1 VGIRN
6 ILRCLMALAVL
17 LSAGVVRAEEPGE
30 TITWL
35 YPIYPPAFM
44 PEGPD
49 KGTGILE
56 NTLTLIQQELPNY
69 KHVTSVANMKRLL
82 KSIKA
87 ERFVCSSLLMKTPGR
102 EKFIAFSK
110 PYIMTHAYRIIVRA
124 KDQKKFDGMTNK
136 NGALSLRRLLENN
149 GLRIGITEGRSYS
162 PPVNAYLKKG
172 VTEANS
178 YTSTSHDLLRA
189 LLKMTAHRRI
199 DYTIGYPV
207 EITYLSRQMG
217 MDGDFV
223 SYAIAESAETY
234 VAHVGCPKNQWGEK
248 VIAALNPK
256 IETLRLDER
265 VYGAYMKWVD
275 EPTGRQYKNMVLRRF
290 GGEAVM
296 AGEAPAESGKN
307 Q

>member
-1 VGIRN
+1 ME
-6 ILRCLMALAVL
+6 LRKNLCCLTALAVL
-17 LSAGVVRAEEPGE
+17 LGAGGVRADESGG
-30 TITWL
+30 TISWL

-49 KGTGILE
+49 KGKGILE
-56 NTLTLIQQELPNY
+56 KTLTLIQQELPEY
-69 KHVTSVANMKRLL
+69 KHVTGVANMKRLL

-87 ERFVCSSLLMKTPGR
+87 ERFVCSSLLMKTPER

-110 PYIMTHAYRIIVRA
+110 PYVMTHAYRIIVRA
-124 KDQKKFDGMTNK
+124 KDQQKFDDMTDK
-136 NGALSLRRLLENN
+136 SGALSLRRLL
-149 GLRIGITEGRSYS
+149 GKDDLKIGVTEGRSYS
-162 PPVNAYLKKG
+162 PPVNALLKKG
-172 VTEANS
+172 VTKANS

-189 LLKMTAHRRI
+189 LLKMTARKRI
-199 DYTIGYPV
+199 DFTIGYPF

-223 SYAIAESAETY
+223 SYPIAESAETY
-234 VAHVGCPKNQWGEK
+234 VAHVGCPKNKWGQK
-248 VIAALNPK
+248 VIKALNPK
-256 IETLRLDER
+256 IEMLRLDER
-265 VYGAYMKWVD
+265 VYGAYIKWVD

-296 AGEAPAESGKN
+296 AGGEPGESGKN